1 MWPVSN
7 DSSAPFPPRADP
19 AEVAHFDALARRW
32 WDPDGPMKPLHRLNP
47 VRLAFIRDVVCEHF
61 GRDAREAAPFAGLTA
76 LDVGCGAGML
86 CEPLRRMGAAV
97 TGLDPAPENIAVAR
111 AHAEAGGLEITYRG
125 ELVEDVAAAG
135 ERFDIVTAMEV
146 IEHVPDPAGFVAACC
161 AAVKPDGVLLM
172 ATLNRTRK
180 AWALAIVGAE
190 YVLRWVPR
198 GTHDWNRFVT
208 PEELAAFI
216 AGGGMTVQRTE
227 GVVYEPWRDVW
238 RRSRDTDVNYML
250 SARRLGG
257 QGVF

>member
-1 MWPVSN
+1 MSN
-7 DSSAPFPPRADP
+7 EKSSPSPARADP
-19 AEVAHFDALARRW
+19 GEVAHFDALARQW

-47 VRLAFIRDVVCEHF
+47 VRLSYIRDMVCAHF
-61 GRDAREAAPFAGLTA
+61 GLDEKVVAPFTGLTA

-86 CEPLRRMGAAV
+86 CEPLARMGATV
-97 TGLDPAPENIAVAR
+97 TGLDPASENIAVAR
-111 AHAEAGGLEITYRG
+111 AHAQAGGLSIDYRG

-146 IEHVPDPAGFVAACC
+146 IEHVPDPASFVAACC
-161 AAVKPDGVLLM
+161 AAVKPDGILLM

-208 PEELAAFI
+208 PEELSAFI
-216 AGGGMTVQRTE
+216 AAGGLAARSAE
-227 GVVYEPWRDVW
+227 GVVYEPWTDVW
-238 RRSRDTDVNYML
+238 RRSPDTDVNYML
-250 SARRLGG
+250 CARRARA
-257 QGVF
+257 

>member
-1 MWPVSN
+1 
-7 DSSAPFPPRADP
+7 
-19 AEVAHFDALARRW
+19 
-32 WDPDGPMKPLHRLNP
+32 MKPLHRINP
-47 VRLAFIRDVVCEHF
+47 VRLSFIRDMACGHF
-61 GRDAREAAPFAGLTA
+61 GLDGKVVAPLAGLTV

-86 CEPLRRMGAAV
+86 CEPLARMGASV

-111 AHAEAGGLEITYRG
+111 AHAEAGGLEIAYRG

-146 IEHVPDPAGFVAACC
+146 IEHVPDPAAFVAACC
-161 AAVKPDGVLLM
+161 AAVKPDGLLLM

-190 YVLRWVPR
+190 YVLGWVPR

-208 PEELAAFI
+208 PKELAAFI
-216 AGGGMTVQRTE
+216 ADNGLAVQQTE

-238 RRSRDTDVNYML
+238 RRSSDTDVNYML
-250 SARRLGG
+250 SARRPRA
-257 QGVF
+257 

>member
-1 MWPVSN
+1 MSN

-61 GRDAREAAPFAGLTA
+61 GRDAREATPFAGLTA

-86 CEPLRRMGAAV
+86 CEPLRRMGAVV

-111 AHAEAGGLEITYRG
+111 AHAEAGGLEIAYRG

-198 GTHDWNRFVT
+198 GTHQWDKFVT
-208 PEELAAFI
+208 PAELERAI
-216 AGGGMTVQRTE
+216 EGAGLDVIGER
-227 GVVYEPWRDVW
+227 GVIFNPLADRWQLSSDM
-238 RRSRDTDVNYML
+238 DVNYML
-250 SARRLGG
+250 VATRREP
-257 QGVF
+257 Q

>member
-1 MWPVSN
+1 MNRDMPNPSP
-7 DSSAPFPPRADP
+7 ARADP
-19 AEVAHFDALARRW
+19 DEVAHFDSLARQW

-47 VRLAFIRDVVCEHF
+47 VRLGFIRDVTLRHF
-61 GRDAREAAPFAGLTA
+61 GRDPKQVGVMAGLTA

-86 CEPLRRMGAAV
+86 CEPLARMGARV
-97 TGLDPAPENIAVAR
+97 TGLDPAQENIAVAR
-111 AHAEAGGLEITYRG
+111 AHAEAGGLDISYRC

-146 IEHVPDPAGFVAACC
+146 IEHVPDPASFVAACC
-161 AAVKPDGVLLM
+161 AAVKPEGILLM

-208 PEELAAFI
+208 PEELTAFI
-216 AGGGMTVQRTE
+216 AGGSLTVQQTE
-227 GVVYEPWRDVW
+227 GVVYDPWADTW
-238 RRSRDTDVNYML
+238 SRSQDTDVNYML
-250 SARRLGG
+250 CARRL
-257 QGVF
+257 

>member
-1 MWPVSN
+1 MSN

-86 CEPLRRMGAAV
+86 CEPLARMGAAV

-111 AHAEAGGLEITYRG
+111 AHAEAGGLEIAYRG

-190 YVLRWVPR
+190 HILRWLPV
-198 GTHDWNRFVT
+198 GTHSYDKFLT
-208 PEELAAFI
+208 PEEVTALI
-216 AGGGMTVQRTE
+216 ERNGMKVTDRT
-227 GVVYEPWRDVW
+227 GVVYNPLRDAWRQSPDMA
-238 RRSRDTDVNYML
+238 VNYML
-250 SARRLGG
+250 LAEKPKTA
-257 QGVF
+257 

>member
-1 MWPVSN
+1 MSN

-19 AEVAHFDALARRW
+19 AEVAHFDAMARRW

-111 AHAEAGGLEITYRG
+111 AHAEAGGLEIAYRG

-198 GTHDWNRFVT
+198 GTHQWDKFVT
-208 PEELAAFI
+208 PNELEIALTRGGLDIAAQ
-216 AGGGMTVQRTE
+216 AGVIYNLLADRWQL
-227 GVVYEPWRDVW
+227 
-238 RRSRDTDVNYML
+238 SRDMDVNYMMVA
-250 SARRLGG
+250 ARAA
-257 QGVF
+257 